1 MKTNYVK
8 FQKGLRNGL
17 AELWQPWFMS
27 GVRNGGFEQT
37 LRNVCI
43 PHIEAATGRMAF
55 TESGQRADLLLCG
68 PEGTQQT
75 RTRCEF
81 KVNFAHQHA
90 VVKGR
95 ITKAEK
101 QVKLVPSVSAMSA
114 HDGVVIYAIA
124 ELVLLKGKGDV
135 QRHNA
140 HVQGTPYKQFY
151 PETESACFMQSVEE
165 CFEGFDRISDL
176 APPLKLRDGSGSANL
191 HVWTK
196 LIRL

>member
-8 FQKGLRNGL
+8 FQRGLRNGL

-37 LRNVCI
+37 LRNLCI
-43 PHIEAATGRMAF
+43 PHIEAETGRMAF

-68 PEGTQQT
+68 LEGTQQT

-81 KVNFAHQHA
+81 KVNFAPQHA
-90 VVKGR
+90 VIKGR
-95 ITKAEK
+95 ITKAER
-101 QVKLVPSVSAMSA
+101 QAGLSPTASSMAA
-114 HDGVVIYAIA
+114 DEGVAIYAIA
-124 ELVLLKGKGDV
+124 ELVLLKDRGDV

-140 HVQGTPYKQFY
+140 HVRGTPYKQFY
-151 PETESACFMQSVEE
+151 QEAESARFMQSVEK
-165 CFEGFDRISDL
+165 CFEDFDRISNL
-176 APPLKLRDGSGSANL
+176 TPPLKFRDGSGSANL

-196 LIRL
+196 LVRS